1 LARAGPIVRAL
12 PRRAPP
18 EGAGLGT
25 TRARRRE
32 APRTGRSARRRS
44 PRRER
49 DPRGALARTRRVA
62 CLQYDIKTDV
72 MSSHPGIML
81 ALVGDRGGSGAHA
94 SFADASFYGDLAGSL

>member
-25 TRARRRE
+25 TRARRQE

-49 DPRGALARTRRVA
+49 DPRGAFARIRRVA
-62 CLQYDIKTDV
+62 CLQYDIKNDV

-81 ALVGDRGGSGAHA
+81 RSWATAEGAVRMRASRCELLWGSRR
-94 SFADASFYGDLAGSL
+94 